1 MKMTPDQQLAVK
13 KTLHVL
19 NTIGAGL
26 PADTAFDEAERAT
39 GQTIQPDDRKYLL
52 ALMEQEGWIDKHVDD
67 FSGRII
73 HFITAN
79 PITVPSEFATRSV
92 NSRWNQLLCMKL
104 SYANHQRDGNHHH
117 EPELVD

>member
-39 GQTIQPDDRKYLL
+39 GHPITPEDRKYLL
-52 ALMEQEGWIDKHVDD
+52 ALMEQDGWIDRHVDD

-73 HFITAN
+73 HFITAKG
-79 PITVPSEFATRSV
+79 TVALER
-92 NSRWNQLLCMKL
+92 L
-104 SYANHQRDGNHHH
+104 
-117 EPELVD
+117 

>member
-19 NTIGAGL
+19 KTIGAGL

-39 GQTIQPDDRKYLL
+39 GHTIQPDDRKYLL
-52 ALMEQEGWIDKHVDD
+52 ALMEQEEWVDKHVDD

-73 HFITAN
+73 HFIT
-79 PITVPSEFATRSV
+79 PKGTVAIER
-92 NSRWNQLLCMKL
+92 L
-104 SYANHQRDGNHHH
+104 
-117 EPELVD
+117 

>member
-26 PADTAFDEAERAT
+26 PSDTAFDEAERAT
-39 GQTIQPDDRKYLL
+39 GHTIDDRKYLL
-52 ALMEQEGWIDKHVDD
+52 ALMEQEGWVDKHVDD

-73 HFITAN
+73 HFITAKG
-79 PITVPSEFATRSV
+79 TVAIER
-92 NSRWNQLLCMKL
+92 L
-104 SYANHQRDGNHHH
+104 
-117 EPELVD
+117 